1 MTLYFDIRV
10 QNPETASISTL
21 ATWHNSYPLLA
32 TAAYSQ
38 DKGGFVTI
46 YDDQGEPVQDVE
58 SPEHA
63 VAQVTAL
70 GWHPEKTWLVAGW
83 ESGEL
88 RVSVI
93 LLDFT
98 QSVCCVYFNKISTNI

>member
-10 QNPETASISTL
+10 QNPESASISTL
-21 ATWHNSYPLLA
+21 AIWHSNYPLLA
-32 TAAYSQ
+32 IAAYSQ

-58 SPEHA
+58 SPGHA

-70 GWHPEKTWLVAGW
+70 GWHPEKTWLAAGW
-83 ESGEL
+83 ENGEL
-88 RVSVI
+88 RVSI
-93 LLDFT
+93 AIFHIA
-98 QSVCCVYFNKISTNI
+98 SGKE